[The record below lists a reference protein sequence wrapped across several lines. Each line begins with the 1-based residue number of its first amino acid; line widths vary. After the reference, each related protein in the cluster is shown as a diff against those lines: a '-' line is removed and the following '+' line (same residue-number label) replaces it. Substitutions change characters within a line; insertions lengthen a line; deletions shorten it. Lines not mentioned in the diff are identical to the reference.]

1 MTFFYPK
8 IGNKERLGMLSI
20 QKKKCPGGSTQFS
33 KSRKIRNTFVNKS
46 VFTGKIDV
54 YLEKSRKSI
63 NKLLEL
69 ISFIRS

>member
-1 MTFFYPK
+1 
-8 IGNKERLGMLSI
+8 MLSI
-20 QKKKCPGGSTQFS
+20 QKKKKCPGDSTQFS
-33 KSRKIRNTFVNKS
+33 KSRKIRNKFVNKS

-54 YLEKSRKSI
+54 YLENSRKSI